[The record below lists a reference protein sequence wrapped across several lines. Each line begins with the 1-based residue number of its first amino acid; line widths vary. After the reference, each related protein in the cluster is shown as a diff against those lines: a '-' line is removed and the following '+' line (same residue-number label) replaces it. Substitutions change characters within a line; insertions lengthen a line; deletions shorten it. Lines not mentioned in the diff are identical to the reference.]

1 MSSPKYEDYLSKL
14 WYDPKRGYSGPQK
27 LYQIVKKEGKFKIG
41 RGKIKQWLQ
50 NQDPYSVSRNTVYRF
65 PRSRYVVDT
74 IDSLWEMDLADV
86 GNIHKHNNGY
96 KFLLV
101 VIDVFSK
108 YLWVEALKDKT
119 HTSVLKSLKKI
130 LSGPRSPVSIRS
142 DLGKEFRNRFVKE
155 FLVQKG
161 ISITFCQGD
170 TKCSI
175 VERVI
180 RSFRNI
186 LFRYFRHRQSY
197 KYIDVLQDITD
208 NYNNRPHRSL
218 GSYSPSEV
226 NRENASEVRLSAYF
240 ARNPQTKRRVVK
252 KEIKKKAKKK
262 KSKYKLKVGDL
273 VRITYKR
280 YTFQRDY
287 QQKWTEELFKI
298 RRRYMR
304 EDKPIYLLKDLQ
316 DEAIEGSFYQPELQK
331 VRKDEKNTA
340 WKIEKIIKKRK
351 RNGTTE
357 ALVRWLGY
365 PKKFD
370 SWIPMSDIQNE

>member
-1 MSSPKYEDYLSKL
+1 MNSSKKEDYLHSL
-14 WYDPKRGYSGPQK
+14 WYDPKRGFSGPQK

-41 RGKIKQWLQ
+41 RQKIKQWLQ
-50 NQDPYSVSRNTVYRF
+50 NQDAYSVTRNTVYKF

-86 GNIHKHNNGY
+86 GNIRAHNNDH

-108 YLWVEALKDKT
+108 YLWVEPLKDKS
-119 HTSVLKSLKKI
+119 HTSVLKGLKRI
-130 LSGPRSPVSIRS
+130 LSGPRSPVNLRS
-142 DLGKEFRNRFVKE
+142 DLGREFRNKFVKD
-155 FLVQKG
+155 FLSAKG
-161 ISITFCQGD
+161 INIYHCQGD
-170 TKCSI
+170 SKCAI
-175 VERVI
+175 VERSI
-180 RSFRNI
+180 RTLRNL
-186 LFRYFRHRQSY
+186 LFRYFRHKQSY
-197 KYIDVLQDITD
+197 KYIGVLQDIVD
-208 NYNNRPHRSL
+208 NYNKRPHRSL

-226 NRENASEVRLSAYF
+226 NRENANEVRLSAYL
-240 ARNPQTKRRVVK
+240 ARKVKPKNVPKIEK
-252 KEIKKKAKKK
+252 KESSMKTRRKR
-262 KSKYKLKVGDL
+262 KYKFKVGDL

-304 EDKPIYLLKDLQ
+304 ENKPIYQLKDLQ
-316 DEAIEGSFYQPELQK
+316 DEIIEGSFYQQELQK
-331 VRKDEKNTA
+331 VKKDENTT
-340 WKIEKIIKKRK
+340 WKIEKIIKKRRRK
-351 RNGTTE
+351 GATE

-370 SWIPMSDIQNE
+370 SWIPMTDIQNE